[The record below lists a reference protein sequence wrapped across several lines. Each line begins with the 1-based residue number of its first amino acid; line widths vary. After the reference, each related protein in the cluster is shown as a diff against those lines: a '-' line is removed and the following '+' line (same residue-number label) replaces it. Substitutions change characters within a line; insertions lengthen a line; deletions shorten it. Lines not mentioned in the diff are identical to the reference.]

1 MAQELLS
8 LSAGLALFALG
19 LLVFNLGKIGWRLY
33 RNARHLP
40 GPKRNAQSSI
50 PERTADGIFIEH
62 GMVYDP
68 DEDRLIAQQ
77 KPSAAYYELF
87 FRR

>member
-1 MAQELLS
+1 MVQELLS

-19 LLVFNLGKIGWRLY
+19 LLIFNLGKVGWRLY
-33 RNARHLP
+33 RNARRIP
-40 GPKRNAQSSI
+40 GPKCNAQSASI
-50 PERTADGIFIEH
+50 EHDASGIFVEH

-68 DEDRLIAQQ
+68 DEDQLIAQQ